1 MYSRIFVFKQ
11 KTAYEMRISDWSSD
25 VCSSDLPGVRRA
37 ADRRLASIKDHPH
50 GQPGPLQGRW
60 RGDEKHG
67 RFSIDRHLEMTAE
80 AGGIQF
86 DAHFGKRDVDTIDNV
101 SDQRLD
107 EPISTVT
114 QQSCQLLCFFDERW
128 NVVFIRR

>member
-1 MYSRIFVFKQ
+1 MICRSTCAYFFFFFKQ
-11 KTAYEMRISDWSSD
+11 RTAYEVRISDWSSD
-25 VCSSDLPGVRRA
+25 VCSSDL
-37 ADRRLASIKDHPH
+37 K
-50 GQPGPLQGRW
+50 QW
-60 RGDEKHG
+60 
-67 RFSIDRHLEMTAE
+67 RFSIDRQLEMTAE
-80 AGGIQF
+80 TGGIQF
-86 DAHFGKRDVDTIDNV
+86 ESHFGKRDVDTIDNV